1 MSANE
6 VPLSKMKKNIIIA
19 GVGGQGNIFAG
30 AVMCRYA
37 IEKGY
42 NVAGTETIGAAQRGG
57 SVVSHI
63 RIADGPIHSPLI
75 PAGTA
80 DVLVGMECL
89 ELLRNFHML
98 GPNGWYLLN
107 LYRVPTVYTNLGI
120 DRYPTM
126 DEIFES
132 LNLHDVKGVNIPAT
146 AKAVELG
153 SPQITNMVLL
163 GALVR
168 ADGFFNREEVRAL
181 VETSSP
187 VRFRSSNLDGFDAGY
202 DFRPDLSESVS

>member
-1 MSANE
+1 M
-6 VPLSKMKKNIIIA
+6 SKMKKDIIIA

-30 AVMCRYA
+30 AVICSYA

-126 DEIFES
+126 EEIFES
-132 LNLHDVKGVNIPAT
+132 LNLHDLKGVSMPAT

-153 SPQITNMVLL
+153 SSQITNMVLL
-163 GALVR
+163 GVR
-168 ADGFFNREEVRAL
+168 APDCGVKTTVPPACANA
-181 VETSSP
+181 SS
-187 VRFRSSNLDGFDAGY
+187 FSASF
-202 DFRPDLSESVS
+202 LSARQRHGAKRTLYFSKLLSILTKSQP